1 MLDRFIGQIGGEV
14 IVLSSDIRKD
24 LRVIAEEIRRPL
36 ISFAAH
42 EAVEILKPH
51 SRWPLI
57 IRPGDAVLIGGRVV
71 VLAKP
76 RRRIT
81 VLLQNIPNGS
91 VLDSDDGV
99 VAWVTGGE
107 FADYPGADGVMVA
120 TGDQ

>member
-14 IVLSSDIRKD
+14 VVLPSDIRKD

-51 SRWPLI
+51 SRRPLV

-76 RRRIT
+76 RSRIT
-81 VLLQNIPNGS
+81 VLLKNIPDRG
-91 VLDSDDGV
+91 VLDPDDGV
-99 VAWVTGGE
+99 VAGITRRE
-107 FADYPGADGVMVA
+107 FADD
-120 TGDQ
+120 TGPN